1 MLKLQEYLAENG
13 IGHNFFARKIKCS
26 PPTLNRVLRKGLT
39 PNLKLAF
46 EIEKAT
52 RGLVKPLDWLSNEKE
67 NNDKIKKHQKTVTKK
82 IND

>member
-1 MLKLQEYLAENG
+1 MLKLQEYLSENG

-52 RGLVKPLDWLSNEKE
+52 KGLVKPHEWLNEKE
-67 NNDKIKKHQKTVTKK
+67 SNDKINKSHKTKAKKV
-82 IND
+82 ND